1 MRKLIHNGIS
11 EFFKVFIPL
20 TYLVFIMAG
29 VLAAL
34 VSALIEYQVFSE
46 LYIKVT
52 NTSGFFTLIPLFL
65 VVAFEV
71 TKVFLIFLNKQY
83 TQRNETSY
91 LKDKNHFLIL
101 RTTLIIFSV
110 VATLIF
116 SFYNLHNPEFE
127 SQKESE
133 LLKINNKYDKL
144 KTDSDNSFT
153 TQYKNQI
160 VPYEEDNIIQQN
172 KINRQENI
180 YKIGTTDYE
189 GQKWNEATNA
199 KKDNLKTITN
209 IYANV
214 EKERREK
221 NELIENQRSK
231 EINEIESTLQTSTK
245 SNNKMLGATLQIF
258 NGTVEFPQTQY
269 LFLIGILSLLLSV
282 GLEYIIWSS
291 FTILSINH
299 GEIFEF
305 GIIRDKYKNTTDVE
319 IDIEDIQN
327 KTDSKKAKQHAESI
341 LERTKNKARDII
353 RNLRNDLNN

>member
-1 MRKLIHNGIS
+1 
-11 EFFKVFIPL
+11 
-20 TYLVFIMAG
+20 MAG

-52 NTSGFFTLIPLFL
+52 NTSGFFKLIPLFL
-65 VVAFEV
+65 VIAFEV

-127 SQKESE
+127 SQKQSE

-144 KTDSDNSFT
+144 KKDSDNSFT
-153 TQYKNQI
+153 NQYQNQI
-160 VPYEEDNIIQQN
+160 LPYEDDNKIQQD

-199 KKDNLKTITN
+199 KKENLKTITN

-221 NELIENQRSK
+221 NGSIETERSK
-231 EINEIESTLQTSTK
+231 EINKIESSLQTSTK

-269 LFLIGILSLLLSV
+269 LLLIGILSLLLSV

-299 GEIFEF
+299 GEIFDF
-305 GIIRDKYKNTTDVE
+305 GIMTEKYKNATDAE
-319 IDIEDIQN
+319 IEMN
-327 KTDSKKAKQHAESI
+327 KADANKETQTLSNMARAAVSGVREKMNDLFNRGKNEI
-341 LERTKNKARDII
+341 RKNK
-353 RNLRNDLNN
+353 